1 MQYLLTLC
9 NNDSNCVSL
18 MYHCIAT
25 DAQQLMLTIQN
36 ILQPA
41 RCFATRSICAGK
53 IIHCTCNHVLH
64 VVNERAKR
72 AV

>member
-25 DAQQLMLTIQN
+25 DALQLMLTMQN

-41 RCFATRSICAGK
+41 RCYATRSIPARK
-53 IIHCTCNHVLH
+53 IIHSTCNHAPLC
-64 VVNERAKR
+64 VNERAKR